1 MSESHPSEHDV
12 IIIGGGAA
20 GLTAALLLARSRRDV
35 VVIDGGEP
43 RNAPAQH
50 MRGYLS
56 GDGMAPADLL
66 AAGREEVTSYGGRI
80 VSGTVIAVTVEHEVV
95 LDSGERYRGRRVVV
109 ATGVT
114 DVLPDIPGVAE
125 RWGRDVLHCPYCHGL
140 EVADHHLVVLGTN
153 PGGGHHALMLR
164 QWSDRVT
171 YLPHVQEVPEP
182 LAAQLAARGVDVV
195 PGEVTDIVIEDD
207 RVTGVRT
214 ANGVQACDAVFLPP
228 QMRPRDGFLADLGCD
243 RDERGFL
250 QVDAQGR
257 TSVDWIYAAGNSAD
271 PRAQVITAAGQG
283 SSVGFA
289 LNLDLVMADT
299 AAAMSR
305 NQMSGNQM
313 DGKRA

>member
-1 MSESHPSEHDV
+1 MPEDNPTEHEV

-20 GLTAALLLARSRRDV
+20 GLSAALLLARSRRDV

-43 RNAPAQH
+43 RNAPAEH

-56 GDGMAPADLL
+56 RDGMAPADLL
-66 AAGREEVTSYGGRI
+66 AAGRDEVTSYGARI
-80 VSGTVIAVTVEHEVV
+80 VPGTVAAVTPEREVV
-95 LDSGERYRGRRVVV
+95 LDSGVRYRARRVVV
-109 ATGVT
+109 ATGVV
-114 DVLPDIPGVAE
+114 DVLPDLPGVTE

-140 EVADHHLVVLGTN
+140 EVADQHLVVLGTN
-153 PGGGHHALMLR
+153 PGGGHHVLMLR

-171 YLPHVQEVPEP
+171 YLPHVQEVPEQ
-182 LAAQLAARGVDVV
+182 LAAQLAARGVEVV
-195 PGEVTDIVIEDD
+195 PGEVTEVVVEDD

-214 ANGVQACDAVFLPP
+214 TSGVQACDAVFLPP
-228 QMRPRDGFLADLGCD
+228 QMRPRDGFLADLDCE

-250 QVDAQGR
+250 RVDAQGR
-257 TSVDWIYAAGNSAD
+257 TSVDWLYAAGNSAD

-299 AAAMSR
+299 AAAMS
-305 NQMSGNQM
+305 GN
-313 DGKRA
+313 RP